1 MGDSSSHYSGPGHC
15 SVIEPINDSG
25 SIADGEY
32 PSEYAMVY
40 HAHVGYDGS
49 TDRDMLLDAVVFGDD
64 GWPYMRDGTH
74 PTETSEAVPAY

>member
-1 MGDSSSHYSGPGHC
+1 
-15 SVIEPINDSG
+15 
-25 SIADGEY
+25 
-32 PSEYAMVY
+32 MVY